1 MPATERQFLK
11 TAPRC
16 RSKEVA
22 LQIGM
27 LDDMT
32 RRLFDEDLKGLRK
45 DELAWQSSL
54 GNNTIGMLLAH
65 LAIVETYWTQIGVE
79 RLEREEV
86 ARVIGIGMYDDGL
99 PMPGDGLPP
108 GPLKSKTLGWY
119 KDLLKTSRK
128 YVGAKWGRLTDAD
141 LKKRLT
147 RKRKNGDRVI
157 TDPRWIL
164 YHIIEHFACHQG
176 QILLIRHKYQDA
188 RAGR

>member
-1 MPATERQFLK
+1 MPATERQLLK

-22 LQIGM
+22 LQLGM

-32 RRLFDEDLKGLRK
+32 QRLFDDDLKGVKK
-45 DELAWQSSL
+45 DELTWQSSP

-65 LAIVETYWTQIGVE
+65 LAIVEAYWTQIGVE
-79 RLEREEV
+79 QLEREEV

-99 PMPGDGLPP
+99 PMPKDGLPP
-108 GPLKSKTLGWY
+108 EGLKSRTLGWY
-119 KDLLKTSRK
+119 KDLLQTSRK
-128 YVGAKWGRLTDAD
+128 YVSAKWGRLSDAD
-141 LKKRLT
+141 LKRRLT
-147 RKRKNGDRVI
+147 RKRKNGDRVV

-164 YHIIEHFACHQG
+164 YHVIEHFACHQG
-176 QILLIRHKYQDA
+176 QILLIRHQYRDA